1 MLTFTLIFPI
11 FLNSHVV
18 IYIELYSLLRVG
30 VISLHNFLNWLMQY
44 LCTFGDHSDPV
55 ISDSISS
62 KITEFNNYCIHGKWE
77 MSNINTMMNFVRE
90 VIDTAR
96 SWPES
101 PVGHGWPGSLHALR
115 EPLLPPRYMAWS
127 WPLLNVF
134 PEDVPTSSK
143 PIRSHL
149 DMKCTGWPGGA
160 VVVICWLDSDDG
172 CWWGRSLRR
181 GRFPSSCKIK
191 TCISYTIIRLT
202 RKIVKICNE
211 INSCINTI
219 WQVSISSG
227 K

>member
-1 MLTFTLIFPI
+1 MIPFHQKSPSLITIVSMVSERWVTLTPWWTLW
-11 FLNSHVV
+11 
-18 IYIELYSLLRVG
+18 E
-30 VISLHNFLNWLMQY
+30 
-44 LCTFGDHSDPV
+44 
-55 ISDSISS
+55 
-62 KITEFNNYCIHGKWE
+62 KW
-77 MSNINTMMNFVRE
+77 STQC
-90 VIDTAR
+90 

-115 EPLLPPRYMAWS
+115 EPLLPTRYMAWP

-172 CWWGRSLRR
+172 CRRGRSLRR

-219 WQVSISSG
+219 WQVSISSE